1 MERYTFLGVIVVT
14 LLALAI
20 ALMIPGQPKEQPVD
34 LPWQIERLANG
45 NTRVFGLELG
55 NSTLSDMQD
64 KLQEEPEVSLFVSEE
79 GRHVVEAFFQRVNL
93 SGLRARMVVGMDLTE
108 QEIKE
113 MYNRGARIATLGSGT
128 RKVTL
133 STDDNVKL
141 MNTPIATITYL
152 PKADLDQEL
161 VERRFGKP
169 TQRVREQD
177 GPVEH
182 WLYPEKGL
190 DIALSDEEKDVLQYT
205 LPARFEA
212 LVAPLLEAS
221 SVKMH

>member
-1 MERYTFLGVIVVT
+1 MERYTFFGVIIVT

-20 ALMIPGQPKEQPVD
+20 ALLIPGKPKEQPVD
-34 LPWQIERLANG
+34 LPWQIDRLANG

-55 NSTLSDMQD
+55 KSTLSEIQS
-64 KLQEEPEVSLFVSEE
+64 KLEEEPEVSLFLSVE
-79 GRHVVEAFFQRVNL
+79 GRYVVEAFFQRVKL
-93 SGLRARMVVGMDLTE
+93 SGLRAKMVVGMDLTE
-108 QEIKE
+108 HEIKE
-113 MYNRGARIATLGSGT
+113 MYNRGVRIATLGSGT

-141 MNTPIATITYL
+141 MDTPIATITYL
-152 PKADLDQEL
+152 PKADLGQEL

-169 TQRVREQD
+169 SQRVREQD
-177 GPVEH
+177 SPVEH

-205 LPARFEA
+205 VPTRFEA
-212 LVAPLLEAS
+212 LVAPLFEAS
-221 SVKMH
+221 SAKMH